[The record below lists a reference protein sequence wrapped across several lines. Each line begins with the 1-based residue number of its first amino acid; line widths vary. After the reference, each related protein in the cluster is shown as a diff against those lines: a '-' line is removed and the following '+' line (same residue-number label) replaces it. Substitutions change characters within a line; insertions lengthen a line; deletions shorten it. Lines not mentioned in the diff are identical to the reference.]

1 MRPGTRKGDAEE
13 GDVRRDDRDVPT
25 VDARAPA
32 GVETLADDEKRVGGL
47 SPDLDGAGAGGMLLQ
62 LLLAGT
68 AGAAMVLKLFWR
80 RIRAF
85 FRRGD

>member
-1 MRPGTRKGDAEE
+1 MPIIIFLLTALL
-13 GDVRRDDRDVPT
+13 VLVP
-25 VDARAPA
+25 APA
-32 GVETLADDEKRVGGL
+32 HAYVD
-47 SPDLDGAGAGGMLLQ
+47 PGAGGMLLQ